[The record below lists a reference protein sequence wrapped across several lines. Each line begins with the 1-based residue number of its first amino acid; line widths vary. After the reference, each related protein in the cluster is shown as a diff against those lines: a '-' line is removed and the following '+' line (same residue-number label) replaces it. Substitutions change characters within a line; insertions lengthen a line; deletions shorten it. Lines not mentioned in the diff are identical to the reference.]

1 MTKSDKQ
8 KLLISYVNDLDERY
22 LDELISELGLI
33 EEEELGL
40 IEENDFLCDRACSGE
55 NKCNEQCYTCKEI
68 FK

>member
-33 EEEELGL
+33 DDDDD
-40 IEENDFLCDRACSGE
+40 NDFMCDRACSGE
-55 NKCNEQCYTCKEI
+55 NKCKEQCYTCKEI